1 MILYALLVLLHQSSN
16 GLNELPTVNVDNTD
30 IGVSGLSGGA
40 FFAVQYH
47 IAYSKTVRSVGVL
60 AGGPYWCAEDQLA
73 TAEHACMVAPS
84 NIDVKELKFFT
95 KQAEKVYSID
105 PTSNLNG
112 TKVFVLSGTLDT
124 VVVP

>member
-1 MILYALLVLLHQSSN
+1 M
-16 GLNELPTVNVDNTD
+16 
-30 IGVSGLSGGA
+30 
-40 FFAVQYH
+40 QYH
-47 IAYSKTVRSVGVL
+47 IAFSKTVRSVGVL

-124 VVVP
+124 VVVPGCVRLHFLFPLSFLFFPFFSGVSFLG